1 MKGFKWVAWG
11 FALLVAMLPAHATQ
25 ASSAQA
31 IQEMRSLG
39 FSVCAN
45 ILVYFNENGSP
56 YELRNKQAYL
66 QGMTRLQSLAASQ
79 RLEDVSAELSRLQS
93 SVADTAEL
101 PQSEVEL
108 RRTSPGYTRWLLPVV
123 DSHARLQELLDAH
136 YRRIDNAEEL
146 QSSLHA
152 LSRDIGQ
159 LLLGYQIASFS
170 RLGAEQWVMS
180 AQQVLDQD
188 QRVLDSFTGLSSLN
202 PAVEKQLADPARQY
216 AFSREQLFN
225 QSGRWMPNGV
235 GRYLGMAMLK
245 IDQAAIE
252 LTK

>member
-1 MKGFKWVAWG
+1 
-11 FALLVAMLPAHATQ
+11 
-25 ASSAQA
+25 
-31 IQEMRSLG
+31 MRSLG
-39 FSVCAN
+39 FSVSAN
-45 ILVYFNENGSP
+45 IQVYVNKDGSA

-66 QGMTRLQSLAASQ
+66 QGMTRLQSLAASH
-79 RLEDVSAELSRLQS
+79 RLEEVSADLSPLQS

-108 RRTSPGYTRWLLPVV
+108 RRTSPGYTRWLLPVI

-188 QRVLDSFTGLSSLN
+188 QSVLDNFNRLYALST
-202 PAVEKQLADPARQY
+202 D
-216 AFSREQLFN
+216 
-225 QSGRWMPNGV
+225 M
-235 GRYLGMAMLK
+235 
-245 IDQAAIE
+245 
-252 LTK
+252 

>member
-1 MKGFKWVAWG
+1 
-11 FALLVAMLPAHATQ
+11 
-25 ASSAQA
+25 
-31 IQEMRSLG
+31 
-39 FSVCAN
+39 
-45 ILVYFNENGSP
+45 
-56 YELRNKQAYL
+56 
-66 QGMTRLQSLAASQ
+66 
-79 RLEDVSAELSRLQS
+79 LQS
-93 SVADTAEL
+93 SVADKAEL
-101 PQSEVEL
+101 PQTEVEL

-159 LLLGYQIASFS
+159 LLLGYQIVSFS

-188 QRVLDSFTGLSSLN
+188 QRVLDNFTRLSALSPELDR
-202 PAVEKQLADPARQY
+202 ALTDPARQY
-216 AFSREQLFN
+216 IFSRQQLFN
-225 QSGRWMPNGV
+225 QAGRWMPNAV
-235 GRYLGMAMLK
+235 ERYLGMAMLK

-252 LTK
+252 LTKRLALYPEWLRFRGPDDTAC